1 VSADDEEKARSERR
15 RAEDTG
21 GNEAFGP
28 RGTATRATPPPLDT
42 ASLDPEP
49 RALRSSIPP
58 PLVPTRLTE
67 PALARGREPTRWDHL
82 VGLLLAVGYVAA
94 LLATSSGLGMNRDEG
109 FYVDASESYARWWE
123 SLLEGAPDALDRASI
138 DRAWEVN
145 HEHPSLPKSLFA
157 FSWLAQQRW
166 HVFPEDSMAFRFPGM
181 AMSSLALWV
190 LYLFG
195 VRLYG
200 RRAGLFAALAYALV
214 PGVFY
219 HSHLDCFDTPIVS
232 MLVLVTY
239 AYYRSLT
246 RPLWA
251 IWTGIAYG
259 FCLETKHNAWILP
272 LVFVVHFA
280 FVWGSERRHRTS
292 GAPESARP
300 RISLVPWWLLG
311 MALLGPPL
319 FVAMWPWLWNDTFPR
334 IGEYVGFHVNHVHYN
349 IAYLGHTYFSP
360 PSPTSYAWVTTLFT
374 VPLITLVLG
383 VAGVALRSR
392 ALLPTL
398 ALERLW
404 RDGSLAPD
412 PARSDVLV
420 FGSFFTPMFVMM
432 MPSTPIFG
440 GTKHFLMAYAM
451 LALFAGAAFD
461 RMTRSIES
469 EALEASGRW
478 WPSLAPG
485 RVRALTRGA
494 LLTGALASPLAS
506 TVHSHPFGLSYYTWA
521 AGGVPGAADLGMNRQ
536 FWGFT
541 TGSLVPWLDEHVAPG
556 GSVWICDTTGTAFH
570 MLQRDG
576 LLRDDV
582 RVAWDLSGADFAI
595 VHHEDHF
602 NIVDFQI
609 WEVYGRVD
617 PVYVLTYDGVPIV
630 SVYENPRR
638 RR

>member
-1 VSADDEEKARSERR
+1 MSGPEPGGAEGPPPTKERV
-15 RAEDTG
+15 EDTAG
-21 GNEAFGP
+21 HP
-28 RGTATRATPPPLDT
+28 TVRAQSAKVELSSAETPLD
-42 ASLDPEP
+42 PP
-49 RALRSSIPP
+49 RPLRSSTPP
-58 PLVPTRLTE
+58 SPEGPRE
-67 PALARGREPTRWDHL
+67 PALSRGVEPSWRDHL
-82 VGLLLAVGYVAA
+82 LGLAMTVVYVAI
-94 LLATSSGLGMNRDEG
+94 LLVTSEGLGMNRDEG
-109 FYVDASESYARWWE
+109 FYVDAAEAYARWWE
-123 SLLEGAPDALDRASI
+123 ALLTGAPDALDREVI

-166 HVFPEDSMAFRFPGM
+166 QLFPMDSMAFRFPGM
-181 AMSSLALWV
+181 VMSALTLWV

-195 VRLYG
+195 TRVYG
-200 RRAGLFAALAYALV
+200 RLAGIYAALAYALI
-214 PGVFY
+214 PAVFY
-219 HSHLDCFDTPIVS
+219 HSHLDCFDAPIVF
-232 MLVLVTY
+232 MMVLVTY
-239 AYYRSLT
+239 AYHRALT
-246 RPLWA
+246 RPVWA
-251 IWTGIAYG
+251 VWAGIAYG

-272 LVFVVHFA
+272 LVFLVHWA
-280 FVWGSERRHRTS
+280 FVVGYERRARAR
-292 GAPESARP
+292 GERP
-300 RISLVPWWLLG
+300 RISLVPWWLIG

-319 FVAMWPWLWNDTFPR
+319 FVAMWPWLWHDTFPR

-349 IAYLGHTYFSP
+349 IAYLGTTYFSP

-374 VPLITLVLG
+374 VPLVTLVLG
-383 VAGVALRSR
+383 VAGIVLRAR
-392 ALLPTL
+392 ALLPAW
-398 ALERLW
+398 ALDRLW
-404 RDGSLAPD
+404 RSGALEPD
-412 PARSDVLV
+412 PARTDVLL

-451 LALFAGAAFD
+451 LVLFGGVAFT
-461 RMTRSIES
+461 RMAES
-469 EALEASGRW
+469 LSADLGRW
-478 WPSLAPG
+478 LDRLTKARPAWATPPRLAVAG
-485 RVRALTRGA
+485 TTL
-494 LLTGALASPLAS
+494 ALAGVLSSPLVDTA
-506 TVHSHPFGLSYYTWA
+506 HSHPFGLSFYTWA

-541 TGSLVPWLDEHVAPG
+541 TGSLVPWLNEHVPER
-556 GSVWICDTTGTAFH
+556 GSVWICDTVPTAFR

-582 RVAWDLSGADFAI
+582 RVAWDLAAADYAI

-617 PVYVLTYDGVPIV
+617 PVFVLTYDGVPIL